1 MNKRFFSDSHTH
13 SEHSFDGNDPVV
25 MLCEQAIKLGLYSI
39 SITDHCE
46 CNEYFSNNVRKSIE
60 ASIIASGK
68 ARAGYS
74 SKIKVY
80 TGIEL
85 GQPTQNKLAADE
97 VLSLCDYDFVIGS
110 LHNLKNEQ
118 DFYFLEYN
126 NDNVDSL
133 LERYFK
139 QLYELVVDDRF
150 DSLAH
155 MTYPLRYIFS
165 NKVTKEIKYDTYK
178 EMIDEVL
185 KVLVKNKKALEIN
198 TSGLRQKI
206 GMTLPSEGIISR
218 FRELGGKYITIGSDA
233 HRWGDIGSGL
243 EEGYKLAE
251 KCGFSYVTVFEKR
264 EPILLPIS

>member
-13 SEHSFDGNDPVV
+13 SKHSFDGNDPVM

-60 ASIIASGK
+60 ASVMASGK
-68 ARAGYS
+68 ARASYGF
-74 SKIKVY
+74 KIKVY

-85 GQPTQNKLAADE
+85 GQPTQNKLAADD

-126 NDNVDSL
+126 DDNVNDL
-133 LERYFK
+133 LERYFT
-139 QLYELVVDDRF
+139 QLYELAVDNRF
-150 DSLAH
+150 DTLAH
-155 MTYPLRYIFS
+155 MTYPLRYIVG
-165 NKVTKEIKYDTYK
+165 NVTKEIKYDTYK

-185 KVLVKNKKALEIN
+185 KVLVKNEKALEIN
-198 TSGLRQKI
+198 TSGLRQRI
-206 GMTLPSEGIISR
+206 GITLPGENIVSR

-233 HRWGDIGSGL
+233 HRWGDVGSGL
-243 EEGYKLAE
+243 EEGYRLAQ

-264 EPILLPIS
+264 QPVLLPID